1 MLHHH
6 PARVAGQALGR
17 FRGNVRAV
25 LEDGLPGLIRICE
38 NRAIDVDDYLI
49 SFGRRAGIDAVMERC
64 LREQRER
71 VGLLLRHRRRF
82 CGTQHVAFATPRP
95 TETEYAA
102 RVRDA
107 EVADVRGV
115 VRARRGT

>member
-6 PARVAGQALGR
+6 PARVARETPRR
-17 FRGNVRAV
+17 FSGHVCAV
-25 LEDGLPGLIRICE
+25 LEDGLPGLIGIRE
-38 NRAIDVDDYLI
+38 GWGIDVDHHLV
-49 SFGRRAGIDAVMERC
+49 SLCRSAGINAVVEGC
-64 LREQRER
+64 LREQRES

-82 CGTQHVAFATPRP
+82 RGTQHVAFATPRP
-95 TETEYAA
+95 TETEYAS

-107 EVADVRGV
+107 EVAHVSGV